1 MISHGCSSIKHGIP
15 CAWLFAELFTLPSCQ
30 FHFARL
36 KSQQCPVAKSAFPSC
51 QLHITNATLSNCQVQ
66 IQYVN
71 CLNELHNAPTKKI
84 ILGCPMHKLLF
95 WSAEASAQKFRLPLN
110 LFFLGALCP
119 WPPHPHSFPFPSW
132 AFSLSYFFGL
142 DGSLKLGRSPLKI
155 QSTQLTFEHI
165 KSKLEG
171 FEFKFHV
178 FFISI
183 FMNLVH
189 LKPS

>member
-1 MISHGCSSIKHGIP
+1 M
-15 CAWLFAELFTLPSCQ
+15 PSCQ
-30 FHFARL
+30 VH
-36 KSQQCPVAKSAFPSC
+36 VAKSAFPSC
-51 QLHITNATLSNCQVQ
+51 QLHITNANCQ
-66 IQYVN
+66 I
-71 CLNELHNAPTKKI
+71 AKSKFSMWTAWMSFTMPPPKKN
-84 ILGCPMHKLLF
+84 LGCPMHKLLF

-119 WPPHPHSFPFPSW
+119 RPPHPHSFPFPSW